1 MASNGGHGRRARGI
15 SLSGREE
22 IRASVRTYANL
33 CTTVRIVLSWLRS
46 PAGKKER
53 RKGAEERGGEEFVQS
68 PQRDVPTHSG
78 TQSPFA
84 PPYAQEEDEELLDE
98 GI

>member
-33 CTTVRIVLSWLRS
+33 CTYCTNRPFVVAVSS
-46 PAGKKER
+46 GKKER

-84 PPYAQEEDEELLDE
+84 PPYAQEEDEEPLDE